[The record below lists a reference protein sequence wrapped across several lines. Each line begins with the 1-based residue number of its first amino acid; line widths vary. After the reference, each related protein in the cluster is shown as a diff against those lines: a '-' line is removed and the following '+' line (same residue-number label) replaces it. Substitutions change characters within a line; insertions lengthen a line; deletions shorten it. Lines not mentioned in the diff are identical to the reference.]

1 MFVAQVF
8 VLKSSSKTTHT
19 VGTNN
24 KYTTLL
30 SSTITIIYIS
40 STHSTF
46 ESKASKKAVTVAKA
60 MMEEE
65 AFEEYWVEYSYK
77 RLSYKE
83 TSLFALFLLL

>member
-1 MFVAQVF
+1 
-8 VLKSSSKTTHT
+8 
-19 VGTNN
+19 
-24 KYTTLL
+24 
-30 SSTITIIYIS
+30 
-40 STHSTF
+40 
-46 ESKASKKAVTVAKA
+46 

>member
-8 VLKSSSKTTHT
+8 VLKSSSKTTHHT

-24 KYTTLL
+24 KYTLL
-30 SSTITIIYIS
+30 SSTITIIYIIS

-65 AFEEYWVEYSYK
+65 AFE
-77 RLSYKE
+77 
-83 TSLFALFLLL
+83 

>member
-1 MFVAQVF
+1 MSLFVAQVF

-24 KYTTLL
+24 KYTLLL
-30 SSTITIIYIS
+30 SSTNTIMYIIS

-65 AFEEYWVEYSYK
+65 AFE
-77 RLSYKE
+77 
-83 TSLFALFLLL
+83 